1 MSGIRYE
8 IKVRGRLGKALLT
21 AVPHLEHTVEP
32 PQAVTVLRGDLA
44 DQAEL
49 HRTLQTLSGLGIELI
64 EVRRLSTRP
73 LRSVVTEPLDHA
85 SSP

>member
-8 IKVRGRLGKALLT
+8 IRVRGRLGKALLT
-21 AVPHLEHTVEP
+21 AVPHLESTVEP
-32 PQAVTVLRGDLA
+32 PQTVTVLRGDLA

-49 HRTLQTLSGLGIELI
+49 HQTLQTLSGLGIELI

-73 LRSVVTEPLDHA
+73 LTSVVPDPLRHA
-85 SSP
+85 SSS